1 MAISYL
7 TWDQFRTIPNGT
19 QVLNH
24 YADECVA
31 LANLF
36 QEGVLRRPFVAINS
50 AYQWWTLYH
59 ALPAL
64 HNTYRQSQTPIAGGV
79 IVSRG
84 GNYNS
89 KDGHIGVIVEVYGD
103 GSFLTMEQNA
113 GYGSQRYVYRYRR
126 DMRNVLGILHP
137 INNPATQEEDDM
149 FTDADRKLLR
159 DTAAKANASY
169 DALFKETPTSRGSS
183 AGVLKVL
190 GELEGPIKATYDAQ
204 FKESE
209 TSRGTPG
216 GTLVNDRIMLEQL
229 ALIMDHLGIK
239 PSK

>member
-1 MAISYL
+1 MATTPL

-19 QVLNH
+19 QILNH

-84 GNYNS
+84 GIYNS
-89 KDGHIGVIVEVYGD
+89 KDGHIGVILEVYGD
-103 GSFLTMEQNA
+103 GTFLTLEQNA
-113 GYGSQRYVYRYRR
+113 GHGAQRYVYRYRR

-149 FTDADRKLLR
+149 YSDADRNRDNLVAAQVADTASLVLSIKRAIFDINIEDFGPKTGGIGREILRLR
-159 DTAAKANASY
+159 DSQ
-169 DALFKETPTSRGSS
+169 F
-183 AGVLKVL
+183 LK
-190 GELEGPIKATYDAQ
+190 T
-204 FKESE
+204 E
-209 TSRGTPG
+209 TSFGTPG
-216 GTLVNDRIMLEQL
+216 GTLESLKAILDLLEPD
-229 ALIMDHLGIK
+229 ADK
-239 PSK
+239 